1 MTQPIKPRR
10 WFRYSLRMLVVV
22 VMGLCVWLGFMV
34 NAARRPALEFE
45 DGCRLFDHQI
55 GRTHRPIGQHLKWN
69 QI

>member
-1 MTQPIKPRR
+1 
-10 WFRYSLRMLVVV
+10 VVV